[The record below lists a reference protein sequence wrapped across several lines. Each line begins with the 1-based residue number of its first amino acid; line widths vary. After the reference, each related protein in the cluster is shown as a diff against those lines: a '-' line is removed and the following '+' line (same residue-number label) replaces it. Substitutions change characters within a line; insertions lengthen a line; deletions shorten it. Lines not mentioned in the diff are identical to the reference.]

1 MGATSTDN
9 FCLRWNDF
17 AENVSG
23 AFKELRAE
31 NDFFDVTLACSDSGA
46 RTLQAHKV
54 ILSACSN
61 FFKTTFRQQMNA
73 HKHPNPY
80 IYLRGVSYS
89 DLVSILD
96 FIYNGEVNVA
106 QEDLN
111 SFLAVAE
118 ELQIKGLTNRE
129 GNNSSNNDTPGSGGN
144 TTNSTSSASKKH
156 KRPAMDSQTPVKKV
170 RRSSPAPIA
179 SAAPVALSTSELKE
193 DKDMVNIK
201 DDPEVIHGMASTSAV
216 TPDEAAEYAGEDFDE
231 SYDGYY
237 EDEGTELGES
247 GEATDGTK
255 GGLQR
260 IRNNVSSAEDEF
272 NTIMLD
278 RHAAGKLRRAFTLE
292 EYNAIVSRL
301 EAVKEGREKPNFNDI
316 KMLKMYS
323 IATYPNGEKFLV
335 KLSKKDQAAMA
346 SNGGFSNL
354 SREDLL
360 NAERFIP
367 IEKLFPFM
375 ITAHLETKHGK
386 RDTLMKRLREM
397 KVANA
402 GRDTVLLFLSLC
414 DTCVREREIAG
425 LPL

>member
-46 RTLQAHKV
+46 RTLHAHKV

-129 GNNSSNNDTPGSGGN
+129 GNNSSNNDTGSAG
-144 TTNSTSSASKKH
+144 TNSTSSASKKH
-156 KRPAMDSQTPVKKV
+156 KRPAMDTQTPVKKV
-170 RRSSPAPIA
+170 RRSSPAPTA
-179 SAAPVALSTSELKE
+179 AAAPVVSASELKE

-201 DDPEVIHGMASTSAV
+201 DDPEVMGMASTSAV

-255 GGLQR
+255 GLWTVVAENTKFAKCMVCNVETTRNKMQRHLKEVHSVGLLIYKCPACDKSFKRKYKYEKHTQLCSGSGLLPPVTVTATSAASQLTQPPTPPPQPHQTPPATD
-260 IRNNVSSAEDEF
+260 IRS
-272 NTIMLD
+272 
-278 RHAAGKLRRAFTLE
+278 
-292 EYNAIVSRL
+292 
-301 EAVKEGREKPNFNDI
+301 
-316 KMLKMYS
+316 
-323 IATYPNGEKFLV
+323 
-335 KLSKKDQAAMA
+335 
-346 SNGGFSNL
+346 
-354 SREDLL
+354 
-360 NAERFIP
+360 
-367 IEKLFPFM
+367 
-375 ITAHLETKHGK
+375 
-386 RDTLMKRLREM
+386 
-397 KVANA
+397 
-402 GRDTVLLFLSLC
+402 
-414 DTCVREREIAG
+414 
-425 LPL
+425 

>member
-179 SAAPVALSTSELKE
+179 SAAPTSELKE

-216 TPDEAAEYAGEDFDE
+216 NPDEAAEYAGEDFDE

-255 GGLQR
+255 AVERSSYTTTPQRMKQQRLSVSSGNGSPFRGSAGSGGGSVLHNNAMAAAANNDR
-260 IRNNVSSAEDEF
+260 YNHLVKIEGGKVRCTLCNSLYSCLVSARAHTIRVHEQPEYFECCFCKKIFRTKLNFRSHLNLSHGVKGSNLVASYGRLVDVAEFAAEDSNNVIDGSADE
-272 NTIMLD
+272 IIID
-278 RHAAGKLRRAFTLE
+278 
-292 EYNAIVSRL
+292 
-301 EAVKEGREKPNFNDI
+301 
-316 KMLKMYS
+316 
-323 IATYPNGEKFLV
+323 
-335 KLSKKDQAAMA
+335 
-346 SNGGFSNL
+346 
-354 SREDLL
+354 
-360 NAERFIP
+360 
-367 IEKLFPFM
+367 
-375 ITAHLETKHGK
+375 
-386 RDTLMKRLREM
+386 
-397 KVANA
+397 
-402 GRDTVLLFLSLC
+402 SL
-414 DTCVREREIAG
+414 
-425 LPL
+425 